1 MCDITEDTRLEVA
14 IESPAGTALA
24 SAEIMMMVYPS
35 PGISAL
41 VRDLGWIQVT
51 TRFSINFHCDS
62 FVYTFQTNIC
72 PIVGVAGGVVF
83 LIIISAQAAIICR
96 HKRHGCQSFS
106 SGKVNMNIDLPS

>member
-51 TRFSINFHCDS
+51 TKFCDNF
-62 FVYTFQTNIC
+62 
-72 PIVGVAGGVVF
+72 
-83 LIIISAQAAIICR
+83 
-96 HKRHGCQSFS
+96 
-106 SGKVNMNIDLPS
+106 